1 MGNNVKFPLFRKGLS
16 TSVETALELT
26 VKSPVSNYFNNTKS
40 IIHTYQNKE
49 QFYLEGVQA
58 VNTGGEVELMKA
70 EMIKWYSEDSKI
82 KYEKQLVIDTVE
94 YITGI
99 VIFALIKTGVHV
111 DNVKAYNKRQSPKQP

>member
-1 MGNNVKFPLFRKGLS
+1 MTKVNFPLFRKGLS
-16 TSVETALELT
+16 TAVETALELT

-40 IIHTYQNKE
+40 ILHTYQNKE

-99 VIFALIKTGVHV
+99 VIFALINTGVHV
-111 DNVKAYNKRQSPKQP
+111 DNVKAYNKRISPQQP